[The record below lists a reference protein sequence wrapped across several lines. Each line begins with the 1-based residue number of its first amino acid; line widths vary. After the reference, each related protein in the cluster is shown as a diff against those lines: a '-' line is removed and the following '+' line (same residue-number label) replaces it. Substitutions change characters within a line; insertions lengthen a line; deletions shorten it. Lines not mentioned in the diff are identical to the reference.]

1 MDTAELRKMWDERYA
16 REGLAFGDQPND
28 FLRSQEERIRAGGK
42 RALCLGE
49 GHGRNAVWLAKLGL
63 NVTAVD
69 LSAVGLSKAVE
80 WAAGLGLEL
89 SAVEADL
96 RDWDIRPEAWDL
108 IVSIFCHLPSE
119 IRADVHRNVVRGLA
133 NDGLFIL
140 EAYTPTQIGR
150 GTGGPSDPDMLPTA
164 ALLTAELEGLEV
176 IESREITRN
185 VLEGR
190 SHTGISDVVQFVAQ
204 KRL

>member
-1 MDTAELRKMWDERYA
+1 MDTAELRKMWNERYS

-28 FLRSQEERIRAGGK
+28 FLRSQEERILAGGK

-49 GHGRNAVWLAKLGL
+49 GHGRNAIWLAKLGL

-80 WAAGLGLEL
+80 WAAGLGLEI

-96 RDWDIRPEAWDL
+96 RDWDIQPDSWDV
-108 IVSIFCHLPSE
+108 IVSIFCHMPSA
-119 IRADVHRNVVRGLA
+119 IRAHVHRGVVRGLA
-133 NDGLFIL
+133 DGGLFIL
-140 EAYTPTQIGR
+140 EAYTPSQIGR

-164 ALLTAELEGLEV
+164 ALLAPELAGLDVLEV
-176 IESREITRN
+176 REITRN

-190 SHTGISDVVQFVAQ
+190 SHTGISDVVQLVAQ